1 MKKMSLEE
9 RSVSSATSF
18 LWGVLTVFKIKALDG
33 AGCMT
38 DEFPMQNLQGSP
50 KAKVSCA

>member
-9 RSVSSATSF
+9 RSISSATSF

-38 DEFPMQNLQGSP
+38 DEFPM
-50 KAKVSCA
+50 